1 MSQHI
6 TPIEKVIPHF
16 QKNGF
21 VIVMDDMS
29 RENEGDLITAAA
41 NITTE
46 QMAFLIRYS
55 SGYVCAP
62 MSNEYADR
70 LDLPLMRNN
79 LKCVS
84 NADDRHGT
92 AYTITVDVAEG
103 TTTGIS
109 AHDRGITCRTLA
121 QAISKPTD
129 FLKPG
134 HICPLRAADNGVLQ
148 RRGHTEAAV
157 DLCKL
162 SGLPPVGVI
171 GELVNDDAQGTM
183 MRLDNC
189 VEFSQKHNI
198 PIITI
203 EDLAQYIKAH

>member
-1 MSQHI
+1 MSEHI

-21 VIVMDDMS
+21 FIVMDDTD
-29 RENEGDLITAAA
+29 RENEGDLIIAAA

-46 QMAFLIRYS
+46 QMAFLIRHS
-55 SGYVCAP
+55 SGYICAP

-79 LKCVS
+79 LKS
-84 NADDRHGT
+84 ISHADDRHGT

-109 AHDRGITCRTLA
+109 AHDRSMTCRALSDPN
-121 QAISKPTD
+121 SKPTD

-134 HICPLRAADNGVLQ
+134 HVCPLRANDNGILQ

-162 SGLPPVGVI
+162 SNLPPVGVI
-171 GELVNDDAQGTM
+171 GELINDDNQGTM
-183 MRLDNC
+183 KRLNDC
-189 VEFSQKHNI
+189 IEFSRKYNI

-203 EDLAQYIKAH
+203 EDLAQYLKTH

>member
-1 MSQHI
+1 
-6 TPIEKVIPHF
+6 
-16 QKNGF
+16 
-21 VIVMDDMS
+21 MDDMS